1 MQITGIS
8 LNIQIQ
14 ISLSYELQLI
24 KVDFYIPL

>member
-1 MQITGIS
+1 MQFTGIN

-14 ISLSYELQLI
+14 ISLLHELQLI

>member
-1 MQITGIS
+1 MQTTGIS

>member
-1 MQITGIS
+1 MQFTGIN

-14 ISLSYELQLI
+14 ISLLYELQLI